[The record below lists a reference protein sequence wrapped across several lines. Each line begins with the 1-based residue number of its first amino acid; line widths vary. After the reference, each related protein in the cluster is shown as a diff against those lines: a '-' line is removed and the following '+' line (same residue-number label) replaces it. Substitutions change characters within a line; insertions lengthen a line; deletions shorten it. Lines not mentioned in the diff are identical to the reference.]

1 MVERKKDDVIEAADD
16 VAVLY
21 SWANLHGA
29 KYRDFS
35 ASRQELRA
43 QSRHRTE
50 QDALAQ
56 EAVAAVA
63 EENAKPAVEAQAPAA
78 PETATMAA
86 NARKNLRPEMRPLG
100 EPKSAHQKTTV
111 QYERMPAP
119 VAALLATAAT
129 DSSVDAPAPKIAP
142 PTAPEMAPIANG
154 TAAPADRAPAERP
167 ERYANLPREKEYRE
181 QPPAEAQY
189 REQPRREFRETPNW
203 ERDRSEPQGREPQSR
218 EPYREPLAREPQY
231 REAAP
236 REPQYREPQSR
247 ESQVRDPYIRESQ
260 SRGAQ
265 NWEPQLRETR
275 EPQYRDVR
283 ETQSREAQYRETR
296 EPQYREPQYP
306 EAQYRE
312 QPNSNPGTPFG
323 EQAFAPRVERRSP
336 NARPEFTPTVERRV
350 QREQAFSYQSR
361 PSWMASESEAALYG
375 ANGDGSET
383 LQQSRE
389 RVASRWFALK
399 GVFDNSANEPRT
411 ERRRNIQVPT
421 IAVFSL
427 AGGVGK
433 TSLVATLGRSLSA
446 LGERVLLADTSS
458 YGLLPYYF
466 GARDLRPGVMRT
478 FSPPGGGTD
487 APVNL
492 LNLDADSHE
501 TDPQNMDWL
510 AEDLNRNARGCS
522 RILVDLATAS
532 ASLTRRALRMT
543 PTVLVPIIP
552 DMNSIVTLSVVDGFF
567 RNHQN
572 SEGRPVQPYYV
583 LNQFDPS
590 MPLHLD
596 VREVLRQQLG
606 ERLLPFVLRRSQAV
620 SEALAEGMT
629 VVDYAPDST
638 VADDYQQLADWLR
651 SVSAPAGV
659 GYRGMRWSER

>member
-1 MVERKKDDVIEAADD
+1 MQNPR
-16 VAVLY
+16 
-21 SWANLHGA
+21 
-29 KYRDFS
+29 
-35 ASRQELRA
+35 
-43 QSRHRTE
+43 
-50 QDALAQ
+50 
-56 EAVAAVA
+56 
-63 EENAKPAVEAQAPAA
+63 VEAQAQATA
-78 PETATMAA
+78 EAATMAA

-100 EPKSAHQKTTV
+100 EPKSSHQKTAV
-111 QYERMPAP
+111 HYERMPAP
-119 VAALLATAAT
+119 VAALQAAVVT
-129 DSSVDAPAPKIAP
+129 DSSVDAPAPKMPTVAASA
-142 PTAPEMAPIANG
+142 TAPVASG
-154 TAAPADRAPAERP
+154 TAAPVDRAPAERP
-167 ERYANLPREKEYRE
+167 ERHADLPREKEYRQ
-181 QPPAEAQY
+181 QPQAEPQY
-189 REQPRREFRETPNW
+189 REQQRREFRETPSW
-203 ERDRSEPQGREPQSR
+203 ERERNEAQGRESQDR
-218 EPYREPLAREPQY
+218 ERQARESYREPVAREPQY
-231 REAAP
+231 PDAAP
-236 REPQYREPQSR
+236 RDPQYREPQYREPQ
-247 ESQVRDPYIRESQ
+247 VRDPYTRDSQ

-265 NWEPQLRETR
+265 GWEPQF
-275 EPQYRDVR
+275 
-283 ETQSREAQYRETR
+283 RETR
-296 EPQYREPQYP
+296 EPQYREPHYRDPREPQSRDS
-306 EAQYRE
+306 QYRE
-312 QPNSNPGTPFG
+312 NREPQYG
-323 EQAFAPRVERRSP
+323 EPASAPRVERRSP
-336 NARPEFTPTVERRV
+336 NARPEFTPAVDRRV
-350 QREQAFSYQSR
+350 QPEQEFSYQSR
-361 PSWMASESEAALYG
+361 PSWMSSEKEANIYG

-399 GVFDNSANEPRT
+399 GVFDHSANEART
-411 ERRRNIQVPT
+411 ERRRNIHVPT

-492 LNLDADSHE
+492 LNLDAEAHE
-501 TDPQNMDWL
+501 NDPQNMDWM
-510 AEDLNRNARGCS
+510 AEDLSRNGRGCS
-522 RILVDLATAS
+522 RILIDLATAS
-532 ASLTRRALRMT
+532 ASSTRRALRMT

-629 VVDYAPDST
+629 VVDYAPDSA

-659 GYRGMRWSER
+659 GHRGMRWSER